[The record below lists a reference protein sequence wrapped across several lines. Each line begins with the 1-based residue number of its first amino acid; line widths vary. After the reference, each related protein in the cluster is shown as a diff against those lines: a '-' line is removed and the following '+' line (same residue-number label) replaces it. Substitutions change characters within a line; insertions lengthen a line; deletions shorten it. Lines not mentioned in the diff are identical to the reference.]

1 MLFYPKDCWLMKK
14 YYTEKKYRLFSS
26 KSFRILFCL
35 FISFIQF
42 DSFQLYAQKG
52 KKEKNCETSC
62 FQTEI
67 IEIESLGN
75 CQKYELEVSHTGSCT
90 FALSHFTVAVPCGT
104 IANVSNSENW
114 PIETDVLDPKTQL
127 YGFKIDEIR
136 DFGEEDAP
144 QKFRVGFE
152 VCPTDETCT
161 QALRCWEP
169 VVAYKA
175 GQCVHY
181 DTISADCPT
190 KTNPLTGTLSVQNP
204 AAAGS
209 NDGYIHLS
217 VEGGAGPYTFLWSN
231 GDTTQ
236 NLEGISEGYYSVT
249 VVDALGNQLTL
260 DTVLIVPEPIEND
273 STNNNGDGNQSG
285 GDNNSDEDTSED
297 NSGNTDDDP
306 SSEGSGDDNDET
318 EGDSNSD
325 EDTSEDGS
333 GNTDDD
339 TSSGGDSGDNN
350 GGTDNTDDN
359 NDGADN
365 DGNSDEDTSEDNS
378 ENADDDT
385 GSTDESNDDSTENED
400 SCTDCYEMK
409 IITQEKS
416 GNCTYYEIEVA
427 TDGTCST
434 SLPQAFTGTLTTQ
447 NPSCGGGSDGYI
459 HLSVESGTAPY
470 SFTWSNGA
478 TTQNLEGMGAG
489 SYSVIIEDAAGNQLT
504 LDTTLDE
511 PAAISLSYT
520 VTPASCSGP
529 SDGSIALQVQG
540 GTAPYSFIWSDGV
553 TTQNREYLSPG
564 TYEVIVTDQ
573 TGCSETAS
581 ITVSMGSNIS
591 IIGITT
597 HVSCGAG
604 NDGAIDLT
612 VQGGTA
618 PYTFNW
624 INGKATEDVD
634 NLSAGIYSVQVTDA
648 TGCTAMKSFSI
659 KTSTSLSVSA
669 NVTRTGC
676 TEDASGTID
685 LTIKGGT
692 VPFTFS
698 WSNGETTEDIS
709 GLTAGFYSVEI
720 SDAGGCSTSYST
732 YIRKEVLYFTYETVS
747 PGCPGATDGEIHI
760 IPPDD
765 RDIYTYTWGTG
776 ATTQTLTGLSSGY
789 YNVTVTDTSGCS
801 SSRYIALEDPAPVTI
816 DHAIV
821 NPDCSGNLMAD
832 LDLLVSGGSAPYTFA
847 WSTGET
853 TEDLTGIGEGTYEV
867 SVTDTHGCMA
877 SASIPV
883 SISCDTTDSTD
894 GNTEDPSEDGSGDGG
909 DDTSSDNTGDNTD
922 GTDTPDNNNGETD
935 GSNEDGTGS
944 DNEESTQPDGDENS
958 SDDEENANNDN
969 DAEFIVAIPCGSVSN
984 ISNSGGWIVETHIVD
999 SITGLT
1005 GFKIDHI
1012 QGFGESQQPESF
1024 TVGFTVCSDE
1034 SACQETLNCWQPVV
1048 TYKTGECIVNDT
1060 LQAACDLNSTYESA
1074 RLTTYPNP
1082 IEVIDEAM
1090 VEFTL
1095 EETSF
1100 ATLELYDLSGNLI
1113 TTLFAGEAGQ
1123 GSHLVSLE
1131 GLTLTGDIYICRLI
1145 TSTGVV
1151 TQRIILPQ

>member
-1 MLFYPKDCWLMKK
+1 MRK
-14 YYTEKKYRLFSS
+14 YYTEKIYSLFSG
-26 KSFRILFCL
+26 KSFGVLFCL
-35 FISFIQF
+35 FIVFIQF
-42 DSFQLYAQKG
+42 NPLQLYAQKG

-67 IEIESLGN
+67 IQVENLGN
-75 CQKYELEVSHTGSCT
+75 CQKYELEVSHMGNCT

-104 IANVSNSENW
+104 VANVSNSENW
-114 PIETDVLDPKTQL
+114 PIETDILDPKTQL
-127 YGFKIDEIR
+127 YGFKIDDIR
-136 DFGEEDAP
+136 DFGEEDTP
-144 QKFRVGFE
+144 QKFRVSFE

-161 QALRCWEP
+161 QTLSCWEP

-175 GQCVHY
+175 GQCIHY

-190 KTNPLTGTLSVQNP
+190 KANPLTGTLSVQNP

-217 VEGGAGPYTFLWSN
+217 VEGGAGPYTFIWSN

-260 DTVLIVPEPIEND
+260 DTMLIVPETIDND
-273 STNNNGDGNQSG
+273 SIEGNDNAESHDDSTGSDNGDNDQPE
-285 GDNNSDEDTSED
+285 GDGNSDEDTSEED
-297 NSGNTDDDP
+297 SGNTGDDP
-306 SSEGSGDDNDET
+306 SSGGSGNNNGETDNPDDNND
-318 EGDSNSD
+318 GAD

-333 GNTDDD
+333 GNTGDDP
-339 TSSGGDSGDNN
+339 SSGGSGDNN
-350 GGTDNTDDN
+350 DGTDNPDN
-359 NDGADN
+359 NNDETGDTDG
-365 DGNSDEDTSEDNS
+365 
-378 ENADDDT
+378 
-385 GSTDESNDDSTENED
+385 SNDDSMGNEG

-434 SLPQAFTGTLTTQ
+434 PRSHAFTGTLTKQ
-447 NPSCGGGSDGYI
+447 NPSCWGGNNGYI
-459 HLSVESGTAPY
+459 HLSIEGGTAPY

-478 TTQNLEGMGAG
+478 TTQNLEGIGAG
-489 SYSVIIEDAAGNQLT
+489 SYSVIVEDAAGNQLT

-511 PAAISLSYT
+511 PTAISLSYA
-520 VTPASCSGP
+520 VTPASCSSP
-529 SDGSIALQVQG
+529 SDGGISLQVQG
-540 GTAPYSFIWSDGV
+540 GNAPYSFSWSDGV
-553 TTQNREYLSPG
+553 TTQNRENLSPG
-564 TYEVIVTDQ
+564 TYQVIVTDQ
-573 TGCSETAS
+573 AGCSATAG
-581 ITVSMGSNIS
+581 IAVSTGSSIS
-591 IIGITT
+591 IAGITT
-597 HVSCGAG
+597 NASCGVG

-618 PYTFNW
+618 PYTFSW
-624 INGKATEDVD
+624 TNGKTTEDVD

-648 TGCTAMKSFSI
+648 TGCTALKSFSV
-659 KTSTSLSVSA
+659 KTNASLSVSA
-669 NVTRTGC
+669 NVTRTSC
-676 TEDASGTID
+676 TDDASGAID
-685 LTIKGGT
+685 LTINGGT
-692 VPFTFS
+692 APFTFS

-720 SDAGGCSTSYST
+720 LDANGCGTSYST
-732 YIRKEVLYFTYETVS
+732 YIRKEILYFTYEAMS
-747 PGCPGATDGEIHI
+747 PSCPGETDGEIHI

-801 SSRYIALEDPAPVTI
+801 SSRYIALEDPAPITI

-821 NPDCSGNLMAD
+821 NQDCGGNLTAD
-832 LDLLVSGGSAPYTFA
+832 LDILVSGGSAPYTFA

-853 TEDLTGIGEGTYEV
+853 SEDLIGIGDGNYEV
-867 SVTDTHGCMA
+867 RVTDTHGCML
-877 SASIPV
+877 STSIPV
-883 SISCDTTDSTD
+883 SISCDSTDSTD
-894 GNTEDPSEDGSGDGG
+894 GNTEDTSEDGNGDAG
-909 DDTSSDNTGDNTD
+909 DDTSGGSTGDNSD
-922 GTDTPDNNNGETD
+922 GTDTPDNNDGGTD
-935 GSNEDGTGS
+935 GSNDDGTGS
-944 DNEESTQPDGDENS
+944 DNGDSTQPDGDENS
-958 SDDEENANNDN
+958 SGDEDNGTNNDGA
-969 DAEFIVAIPCGSVSN
+969 DFMVAIPCGSVSN
-984 ISNSGGWIVETHIVD
+984 ITNSGDWVVETHVID

-1005 GFKIDHI
+1005 GFKIDNI

-1024 TVGFTVCSDE
+1024 TVSFTICSDE
-1034 SACQETLNCWQPVV
+1034 SDCQGTLNCWQPVV
-1048 TYKTGECIVNDT
+1048 AYKSGECIAFDT
-1060 LQAACDLNSTYESA
+1060 LQVSCDVSSVYESA
-1074 RLTTYPNP
+1074 TLKTYPNP
-1082 IEVIDEAM
+1082 IEVIDEAV

-1095 EETSF
+1095 EEASF
-1100 ATLELYDLSGNLI
+1100 ATLELYDLSGNRI
-1113 TTLFAGEAGQ
+1113 ATLFEGEAGQ
-1123 GSHLVSLE
+1123 GAHQVSLE